1 MFEVGELVMINP
13 ALEVGEKYECWHVT
27 SEMLEHKER
36 VFEIHKKEHD
46 NFGVYY
52 RLNIPGMEAYGWT
65 DEMLVPVAESEPAS
79 EDELKEL
86 FY

>member
-13 ALEVGEKYECWHVT
+13 ALEVGEEYECWRVT
-27 SEMLEHKER
+27 SEMLEHKEC
-36 VFEIHKKEHD
+36 VFEIYKKEHD

-52 RLNIPGMEAYGWT
+52 RLNIPGMEAYAWT
-65 DEMLVPVAESEPAS
+65 DEMLIPVTESEPAS

-86 FY
+86 FG